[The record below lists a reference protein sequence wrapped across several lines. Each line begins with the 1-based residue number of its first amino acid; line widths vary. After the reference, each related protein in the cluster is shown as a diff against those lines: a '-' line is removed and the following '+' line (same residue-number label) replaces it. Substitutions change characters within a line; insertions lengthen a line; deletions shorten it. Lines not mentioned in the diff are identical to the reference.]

1 MPHQCENILASIVT
15 ILKAGG
21 TDASTRVYR
30 GRTVPPEAAEGD
42 VILVYE
48 GDEESAPD
56 DLNYRKVRTL
66 DVAVELHK
74 RATAADVNDPG
85 AIETAMND
93 FYREAEVALEAS
105 VNLSGTCLKFE
116 HVFTQRERNG
126 EGDQETRC
134 LTLGLRVHYR
144 TVRTDPGTQA

>member
-1 MPHQCENILASIVT
+1 MAHQCETIVAAIVT
-15 ILKAGG
+15 LLKAGG
-21 TDASTRVYR
+21 TDAGTRVYR

-48 GDEESAPD
+48 GEEDSSHLD
-56 DLNYRKVRTL
+56 VNGLKDRYL

-74 RATAADVNDPG
+74 RATVTDVNDPT

-105 VNLSGTCLKFE
+105 YNLSGTCQQFQ
-116 HVFTQRERNG
+116 HVFTRRERNG
-126 EGDQETRC
+126 DGDQETRC

-144 TVRTDPGTQA
+144 TLRTNPEVQG